1 MGNASF
7 PDTTKLTMSS
17 RLMSSSSPLADEIR
31 EFSVRDNCF
40 VKATMPSLRDS
51 IKLQTFT
58 LGNEVFRESET
69 GIEFD
74 GAPAQRA

>member
-40 VKATMPSLRDS
+40 TDATMPSLRDS
-51 IKLQTFT
+51 IKLQNFT
-58 LGNEVFRESET
+58 LGNKVFVKSET

-74 GAPAQRA
+74 GAPAQRK